1 MLVTRL
7 VPCPRCLAAHNEHEE
22 NMKKQRLLQGLYSVM
37 LRHFMALSALSSW
50 IIMIQLAF
58 CHD

>member
-22 NMKKQRLLQGLYSVM
+22 NLKRQRLLQGHQVHNSIEYQQT
-37 LRHFMALSALSSW
+37 
-50 IIMIQLAF
+50 IQLNVSVSF
-58 CHD
+58 